1 MIDDYCGHITPVNNA
16 ERILQRIPGWE
27 PIADG
32 SGETADGVNAWRSRS
47 HGRKTPKEEIGTGI
61 AGLPE

>member
-32 SGETADGVNAWRSRS
+32 SGETPDGVNA
-47 HGRKTPKEEIGTGI
+47 GGAGAMAAKPRKRK
-61 AGLPE
+61 